1 MAEKTKN
8 KGTTIHANVE
18 AERIVLGCCLYPD
31 KEQSVEAYDNIIQI
45 VNDNDFY
52 DRSNQIIFSAIK
64 DLHNRGEEVND
75 ISLFELLRKKNLIDE
90 IGGMPAIFA
99 ISDLCDSTMQSTSAA
114 KIVRERSNA
123 RKIVRSS
130 RLAIEKIDAGAD
142 ADEAKGYIEAEV
154 AKIDGFQ
161 DDDVSL
167 GNVGSDFINQ
177 IESMQE
183 GTYSPV
189 RVPTGIKSLDD
200 KLPEG
205 GIGRGEVMVISAP
218 TSCGKSQLALNVA
231 LRLAIRDKKGVVLF
245 SLEMPPEQVFKRMVQ
260 ISSCRNIEE
269 ANRSKGKDKE
279 KAFKHIVDATEKVKN
294 APIYIYNFIR
304 NMHDLRAK
312 CRNMKRKHDISMVV
326 IDYLQLIPWDGKMQ
340 KHDGIAEVS
349 HGIKQ
354 MAMELNVPVILLAQ
368 VNREG
373 AKRGKLSIYDLKDSG
388 DIENDA
394 DVILM
399 MWPTCYDMAKSKK
412 LDKAGKPYIDL
423 SYSLVKNR
431 EGERDVVDKF
441 IFDNSVGRII

>member
-1 MAEKTKN
+1 MEKQKSKKEVTV
-8 KGTTIHANVE
+8 HANVD
-18 AERIVLGCCLYPD
+18 AERIVLGCCLFPD
-31 KEQSVEAYDNIIQI
+31 KEQSTDAYDYVVQI
-45 VNDNDFY
+45 VNDSDFY
-52 DRSNQIIFSAIK
+52 SRPNQIVFSCIK
-64 DLHNRGEEVND
+64 ELHNKGEEVTE
-75 ISLFELLRKKNLIDE
+75 ISVFESLRKKNLIDE
-90 IGGMPAIFA
+90 VGGMPAIFA
-99 ISDLCDSTMQSTSAA
+99 LSNLCDTTLQCVSAA

-130 RLAIEKIDAGAD
+130 KTVIEKIDSGAD
-142 ADEAKGYIEAEV
+142 ADEAKAYIEAEV
-154 AKIDGFQ
+154 AKIDGFR

-167 GNVGSDFINQ
+167 GNVGSSFIGQ
-177 IESMQE
+177 IDSMID
-183 GTYSPV
+183 GTYKPV
-189 RVPTGIKSLDD
+189 RVSTGIKSLDA

-231 LRLAIRDKKGVVLF
+231 LRLAIRDKKGVALF
-245 SLEMPPEQVFKRMVQ
+245 SLEMPPEQVYKRMVQ
-260 ISSCRNIEE
+260 ISSCCNIEE
-269 ANRSKGKDKE
+269 ANNSIDKE
-279 KAFKHIVDATEKVKN
+279 KAFEPIVKAIEKIKES
-294 APIYIYNFIR
+294 PIYIYNHIR

-312 CRNMKRKHDISMVV
+312 CRNLKRKHDISMVV

-349 HGIKQ
+349 HSIKQ
-354 MAMELNVPVILLAQ
+354 MAMELNIPVILLAQ

-441 IFDNSVGRII
+441 IFDNSVGRIY

>member
-1 MAEKTKN
+1 MVKIITK
-8 KGTTIHANVE
+8 KEEAVHANVE

-31 KEQSVEAYDNIIQI
+31 KDRAVEAYDDVIQI

-52 DRSNQIIFSAIK
+52 DRSNQIFFTAIK
-64 DLHNRGEEVND
+64 ELHNKGEDVND
-75 ISLFELLRKKNLIDE
+75 ISLYELLRKKDLVDE
-90 IGGMPAIFA
+90 VGGMPAIFA
-99 ISDLCDSTMQSTSAA
+99 ISDLCESTIQAKSAA
-114 KIVRERSNA
+114 KIIRERSNA

-130 RLAIEKIDAGAD
+130 KLAIEKINSGAD
-142 ADEAKGYIEAEV
+142 ADEAKAYVEAEV

-167 GNVGSDFINQ
+167 GNVGSEFINQ
-177 IESMQE
+177 IQSMRE
-183 GTYSPV
+183 GTYAPV
-189 RVPTGIKSLDD
+189 RIPTGISSLDA

-231 LRLAIRDKKGVVLF
+231 LRLAIRDKKGVALF

-260 ISSCRNIEE
+260 ISSCCNIEE
-269 ANRSKGKDKE
+269 ANNSPDKE
-279 KAFKHIVDATEKVKN
+279 AAFKPIVEATEKIEKS
-294 APIYIYNFIR
+294 PIYIYNHIR
-304 NMHDLRAK
+304 NMNDLRAK
-312 CRNMKRKHDISMVV
+312 CRNLKRKHDISMVV

-349 HGIKQ
+349 HSIKQ

-399 MWPTCYDMAKSKK
+399 MWPTCFDMAKSKK

-441 IFDNSVGRII
+441 IFDNSVGRIY

>member
-1 MAEKTKN
+1 MSKKITK
-8 KGTTIHANVE
+8 KETTIHANVE

-31 KEQSVEAYDNIIQI
+31 KDRAAKVYDDIIQI

-52 DRSNQIIFSAIK
+52 DRSNQIFFTAIK
-64 DLHNRGEEVND
+64 ELHNKGEDVND
-75 ISLFELLRKKNLIDE
+75 ISLYELLRKKDLVDVV
-90 IGGMPAIFA
+90 GGMPAIFA
-99 ISDLCDSTMQSTSAA
+99 ISDLCTSTIQAKSAA

-130 RLAIEKIDAGAD
+130 RLAIEKIDSGAD
-142 ADEAKGYIEAEV
+142 ADEAKAYVEAEV
-154 AKIDGFQ
+154 AKIDGFH

-167 GNVGSDFINQ
+167 GNVGSEFINQ
-177 IESMQE
+177 IQSMRD
-183 GTYSPV
+183 GTYAPV
-189 RVPTGIKSLDD
+189 RIPTGITSLDA

-205 GIGRGEVMVISAP
+205 GIGKGEVMVISAP
-218 TSCGKSQLALNVA
+218 TSCGKSQLALNIA
-231 LRLAIRDKKGVVLF
+231 LRLAIRDKKGVAMF

-260 ISSCRNIEE
+260 ISSCCNIEQ
-269 ANRSKGKDKE
+269 ANMSPDKE
-279 KAFKHIVDATEKVKN
+279 AAFKPIVEATEKIEKS
-294 APIYIYNFIR
+294 PIYIYNHIR
-304 NMHDLRAK
+304 NMSDLRAK
-312 CRNMKRKHDISMVV
+312 CRNLKRKHDISMVV

-349 HGIKQ
+349 HSIKQ

-399 MWPTCYDMAKSKK
+399 MWPTCFDMAKSKK
-412 LDKAGKPYIDL
+412 LDKTGKPYIDL

-441 IFDNSVGRII
+441 IFDNSVGRIY

>member
-1 MAEKTKN
+1 MAKKITK
-8 KGTTIHANVE
+8 KEATIHANVE

-31 KEQSVEAYDNIIQI
+31 KDRAVEAYDDIIQI

-52 DRSNQIIFSAIK
+52 DRSNQIFFSAIK
-64 DLHNRGEEVND
+64 ELHNKGEDVND
-75 ISLFELLRKKNLIDE
+75 ISLYELLRKKNLVDE
-90 IGGMPAIFA
+90 VGGMPAIFA
-99 ISDLCDSTMQSTSAA
+99 ISDLCESTMQAKSAA

-130 RLAIEKIDAGAD
+130 KLAIEKIDSGAD
-142 ADEAKGYIEAEV
+142 ADEAKAYVEAEV

-167 GNVGSDFINQ
+167 GNVGSEFINQ
-177 IESMQE
+177 IQSMRD
-183 GTYSPV
+183 GTYAPV
-189 RVPTGIKSLDD
+189 RIPTGIASLDA

-205 GIGRGEVMVISAP
+205 GIGKGEVMVISAP

-231 LRLAIRDKKGVVLF
+231 LRLAIRDKKGVALF

-260 ISSCRNIEE
+260 ISSCCNIEE
-269 ANRSKGKDKE
+269 ANQSLDKE
-279 KAFKHIVDATEKVKN
+279 AAFKPIVEATEKIEKS
-294 APIYIYNFIR
+294 PIYIYNHIR

-312 CRNMKRKHDISMVV
+312 CRNLKRKHDISMVV

-399 MWPTCYDMAKSKK
+399 MWPTCFDMAKSKK

-441 IFDNSVGRII
+441 IFDNSVGRIY